1 MSTPPVRLL
10 ALVRKAPGLAPNQR
24 FRHEQ
29 WAPILAER
37 HGIELT
43 FDPFESD
50 ELARILYQP
59 GHRAR
64 KARLIVRDLLRRRGV
79 KGRAGGYDAVV
90 VLREASL
97 VGGDWLERSL
107 VKEGMPLIYDFD
119 DVIWRWDTT
128 GVNGL
133 VSLVRMPWKTRRI
146 CRLASA
152 VTVGNEF
159 LASYARRYNSNVH
172 IIRTSIDFKRFN
184 VLPQPQRESPF
195 TIVWTGSHSTL
206 ACLETARPV
215 IEAFGRTRPVRLRVI
230 CDTAPPPFRNVET
243 EFVPWSPENEAA
255 ALEPGHVGIMPLPDN
270 IVTRGKCGC
279 KALQYFAVGR
289 PAIVSPIGV
298 NRRIVQP
305 GENGFW
311 ASTDDEW
318 MAALTSLAD
327 NPALRGEMGAA
338 GRSTV
343 EAGYG
348 AEESAARFADVVR
361 SVIGLPLA
369 HPPPAYEPGPMTG
382 APQAVTRSRLRLQ
395 R

>member
-1 MSTPPVRLL
+1 MSAPPVRLL

-29 WAPILAER
+29 WAPILADR

-59 GHRAR
+59 GQRVR
-64 KARLIVRDLLRRRGV
+64 KARLILRDLLRRRSS
-79 KGRAGGYDAVV
+79 KGRAKGFDAVV
-90 VLREASL
+90 VLREASM
-97 VGGDWLERSL
+97 VGGDWLERSIARA
-107 VKEGMPLIYDFD
+107 GIPLIYDFD
-119 DVIWRWDTT
+119 DVIWRWGAT
-128 GVNGL
+128 GINGL
-133 VSLVRMPWKTRRI
+133 VSLIRNPAKTSSI

-172 IIRTSIDFKRFN
+172 IVRTSIDFDRFP
-184 VLPQPQRESPF
+184 VLPQPAAESPF

-215 IEAFGRTRPVRLRVI
+215 IEAFGATRPVKLRVI
-230 CDTAPPPFRNVET
+230 CDQPPRPFRNVAT
-243 EFVPWSPENEAA
+243 EFIRWTPANEATSLGA
-255 ALEPGHVGIMPLPDN
+255 GHVGIMPLPDN

-289 PAIVSPIGV
+289 PAIVSPIGI

-311 ASTDDEW
+311 ATTQEEW
-318 MAALTSLAD
+318 MSALVALADDAALRCS
-327 NPALRGEMGAA
+327 MGAA
-338 GRSTV
+338 GRATV
-343 EAGYG
+343 EDGYG
-348 AEESAARFADVVR
+348 AADSAARFADVVR
-361 SVIGLPLA
+361 TVIGLPLP
-369 HPPPAYEPGPMTG
+369 HPVARFEPARMTE
-382 APQAVTRSRLRLQ
+382 ALQAVSRPRIRLQ